1 MSDEKEK
8 DKINWKKTDRLGF
21 GELAENLRTMTNMV
35 VKKEL
40 TDVMGKLDTLEKMGV
55 IGKESDAL
63 KKIKE
68 KYSKI
73 IEVDK

>member
-1 MSDEKEK
+1 MADEKKETK
-8 DKINWKKTDRLGF
+8 WQKTDRLGF
-21 GELAENLRTMTNMV
+21 SELSDNLHKMTKMV

-40 TDVMGKLDTLEKMGV
+40 EEVMGKINTLEKMGV
-55 IGKESDAL
+55 IGEENEAL

-73 IEVDK
+73 MEVE